1 MIVPCLCDKRLSHDL
16 SPPSEVLCVVDGKKS
31 AQGTTG
37 RGTPLP
43 VVHNALTKTQ
53 VDSLGRR
60 ECNRLVFRVFEFP
73 RLLPIMIRE
82 EKGNATPL
90 KTIFNVVE

>member
-1 MIVPCLCDKRLSHDL
+1 MILPCLCDKRLSHDL
-16 SPPSEVLCVVDGKKS
+16 SPSSEVLCVVDGKS

-53 VDSLGRR
+53 AESLRRR
-60 ECNRLVFRVFEFP
+60 ECNRLVLRPEYSNFP
-73 RLLPIMIRE
+73 ASSLSERRRRMQLL
-82 EKGNATPL
+82 
-90 KTIFNVVE
+90 